1 MIDNGDLCA
10 REEMERVGWDKTS
23 DTVFGNEDL
32 AIGGI
37 RAHVV

>member
-1 MIDNGDLCA
+1 MVIMCT
-10 REEMERVGWDKTS
+10 REEMERVGWDKTR
-23 DTVFGNEDL
+23 DTVLVNEDL